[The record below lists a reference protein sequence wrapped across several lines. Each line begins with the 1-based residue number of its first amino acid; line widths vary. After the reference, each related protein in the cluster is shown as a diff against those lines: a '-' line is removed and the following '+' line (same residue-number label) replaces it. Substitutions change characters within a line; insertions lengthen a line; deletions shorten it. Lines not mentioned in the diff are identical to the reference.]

1 MDNYNI
7 KSKLGKYYEEIRIG
21 KRTRDISPNEGYM
34 PSRNPAPAPIE
45 LSQLLKSGLL
55 TNELPFS

>member
-7 KSKLGKYYEEIRIG
+7 KSKLGTYYEEIKIG
-21 KRTRDISPNEGYM
+21 KRTTDISPNEAYM
-34 PSRNPAPAPIE
+34 PSHNPSPAPIE